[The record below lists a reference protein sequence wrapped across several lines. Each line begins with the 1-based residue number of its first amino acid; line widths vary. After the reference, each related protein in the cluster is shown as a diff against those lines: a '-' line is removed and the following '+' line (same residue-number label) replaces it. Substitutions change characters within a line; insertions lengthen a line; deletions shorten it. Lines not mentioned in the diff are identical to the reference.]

1 MSEPE
6 ADKSFEA
13 LLEYLRQNRG
23 FDFTGYKRPSLMRRV
38 DRRMQTI
45 NIQTFEDYLD
55 YLEVH
60 PEEFAHLFDTIL
72 INVTSFFRD
81 PPAWE
86 YLAQELIPRILAAKK
101 NSDPIRIWS
110 AGCASGEET
119 YSLAIAFAE
128 ALGED
133 AFRERVKV
141 YASDVDEEA
150 LTVARQG
157 TYSANA
163 SEPLSAERKER
174 FFERSN
180 SKLVFKSDLR
190 RSIIFG
196 RHDLVHDAP
205 ISRLDLLACRNT
217 LMYFNADT
225 QGRILAGFHFA
236 LNNEGVLFL
245 GRAELL
251 FTHGDLFSPV
261 DVKHRIFAKIPHAN
275 ARERW
280 TTTAQFGNSE
290 AINHATRYF
299 RLRDVALDA
308 SPVARLVL
316 NANGQIALTTQRLRE
331 TFGLTPQDVG
341 RPLQDLEISYR
352 PIELRS
358 LVDQAYADRRTISKS
373 NVERRLPNGETE
385 YYDVSVTPLADNNN
399 GVLGA
404 IVTFQDVTQ
413 YRNLQNEIQE
423 SNRKLETAYE
433 ELQSAHEEL
442 ETTNEE
448 LQSTNEELQTTNEE
462 LQSSNEELETMN
474 EELQSTNEELRTI
487 NDVLRQRTDDL
498 DTANSFLESILSSLR
513 ASAVVLDQNCNILIW
528 NRMAEETWGLRAD
541 EVKGTSF
548 FDLDIGLEVTKLKE
562 PILAC
567 LASRSSHETMMN
579 ARNRR
584 GRAIRCHITINRQE
598 SAQGKDRRVVL
609 LMEETDE

>member
-128 ALGED
+128 AMDEE
-133 AFRERVKV
+133 AFRERVKI
-141 YASDVDEEA
+141 YASDVDEAA

-157 TYSANA
+157 AYSASS

-196 RHDLVHDAP
+196 RHDLLHDAP
-205 ISRLDLLACRNT
+205 ISRLDLLVCRNT

-236 LNNEGVLFL
+236 LNNDGMLFL

-261 DVKHRIFAKIPHAN
+261 DVKQRIFSKVPHPN

-442 ETTNEE
+442 
-448 LQSTNEELQTTNEE
+448 QTTNEE

-513 ASAVVLDQNCNILIW
+513 ASAVVLDQNSNILIW
-528 NRMAEETWGLRAD
+528 NRMAEETWGLRSD

-548 FDLDIGLEVTKLKE
+548 FDIDIGLEVAKLRD
-562 PILAC
+562 PILTC
-567 LASRSSHETMMN
+567 LASGSSHETVMN

-584 GRAIRCHITINRQE
+584 GRPIRCHVTVNRQE
-598 SAQGKDRRVVL
+598 GAQVKDRRIVI
-609 LMEETDE
+609 LMEEIDE

>member
-45 NIQTFEDYLD
+45 NIQTFENYLD

-81 PPAWE
+81 TPAWD
-86 YLAQELIPRILAAKK
+86 YLRQEIIPRILAPKK

-128 ALGED
+128 ALGEE
-133 AFRERVKV
+133 AFRERVKI

-308 SPVARLVL
+308 SPVARLGL
-316 NANGQIALTTQRLRE
+316 NADGQIALTTQRLRE

-399 GVLGA
+399 GVLGT
-404 IVTFQDVTQ
+404 IITFQDVTEF
-413 YRNLQNEIQE
+413 RNLQNEIQE

-433 ELQSAHEEL
+433 ELQSTH
-442 ETTNEE
+442 
-448 LQSTNEELQTTNEE
+448 EELQTTNEE

-513 ASAVVLDQNCNILIW
+513 ASAVVLDQNSNILIW
-528 NRMAEETWGLRAD
+528 NRMAEETWGLRSD

-548 FDLDIGLEVTKLKE
+548 FDIDIGLEAAKLRD
-562 PILAC
+562 PILTC
-567 LASRSSHETMMN
+567 LASGSSHETVMN

-584 GRAIRCHITINRQE
+584 GRPIRCHVTVNRQE
-598 SAQGKDRRVVL
+598 GAQVKDRRIVI
-609 LMEETDE
+609 LMEEIDE

>member
-45 NIQTFEDYLD
+45 NIQTFENYLD

-81 PPAWE
+81 TPAWD
-86 YLAQELIPRILAAKK
+86 YLRQEIIPRILAPKK

-128 ALGED
+128 ALGEE
-133 AFRERVKV
+133 AFRERVKI

-205 ISRLDLLACRNT
+205 ISRLDLLVCRNT

-236 LNNEGVLFL
+236 LNNDGMLFL

-261 DVKHRIFAKIPHAN
+261 DVKQRIFSKVPHPN

-316 NANGQIALTTQRLRE
+316 NANGQVALTTQKLRE
-331 TFGLTPQDVG
+331 TFGLTHQDVG

-352 PIELRS
+352 PVELRS
-358 LVDQAYADRRTISKS
+358 MVDQAYTERKTISKP
-373 NVERRLPNGETE
+373 NVERQLANGETE
-385 YYDVSVTPLADNNN
+385 YYDVFVTPLGDNNN

-404 IVTFQDVTQ
+404 IITFQDVTK

-487 NDVLRQRTDDL
+487 NDVLRQRTEDL

-513 ASAVVLDQNCNILIW
+513 ASAVVLDQNSNILIW
-528 NRMAEETWGLRAD
+528 NRMAEETWGLRSD

-548 FDLDIGLEVTKLKE
+548 FDLDIGLEVAKLRD
-562 PILAC
+562 PILTC
-567 LASRSSHETMMN
+567 LASGSSHETVMN

-584 GRAIRCHITINRQE
+584 GRPIRCHVTVNRQE
-598 SAQGKDRRVVL
+598 GAQVKDRRIVI
-609 LMEETDE
+609 LMEEIDE

>member
-385 YYDVSVTPLADNNN
+385 YYDVSVTPLADNDN

-433 ELQSAHEEL
+433 ELQSAH
-442 ETTNEE
+442 
-448 LQSTNEELQTTNEE
+448 EELQTTNEE

-513 ASAVVLDQNCNILIW
+513 ASAVVLDQNSNILIW
-528 NRMAEETWGLRAD
+528 NRMAEETWGLRSD
-541 EVKGTSF
+541 EVKGTSL
-548 FDLDIGLEVTKLKE
+548 FDLDIGIEVAKLRE
-562 PILAC
+562 PILVC
-567 LASRSSHETMMN
+567 LASGSSHETVMN

-584 GRAIRCHITINRQE
+584 GRPIRCHVTVNRQE
-598 SAQGKDRRVVL
+598 GAQVKDRRIVI
-609 LMEETDE
+609 LMEEIDE

>member
-6 ADKSFEA
+6 TDQSFEA

-72 INVTSFFRD
+72 INVTGFFRD
-81 PPAWE
+81 LPAWD
-86 YLAQELIPRILAAKK
+86 YLRHEILPRILATKK

-119 YSLAIAFAE
+119 YSLAIVFAE
-128 ALGED
+128 ALGEE
-133 AFRERVKV
+133 ACRERVKI

-163 SEPLSAERKER
+163 SEPLAAERKER

-196 RHDLVHDAP
+196 RHDLLHDAP
-205 ISRLDLLACRNT
+205 ISHLDLLVCRNT
-217 LMYFNADT
+217 FMYFNADT

-236 LNNEGVLFL
+236 LNNDGILFL

-261 DVKHRIFAKIPHAN
+261 DVKHRMFSKIPHAN

-280 TTTAQFGNSE
+280 TTTAQSGNSE

-316 NANGQIALTTQRLRE
+316 NANGQVALTTQKLRE
-331 TFGLTPQDVG
+331 TFGLTQQDIG

-358 LVDQAYADRRTISKS
+358 LVDQAYAERRIISKS
-373 NVERRLPNGETE
+373 NVERRLPSGEME

-399 GVLGA
+399 GILGA

-413 YRNLQNEIQE
+413 YRKLQNEIQE

-513 ASAVVLDQNCNILIW
+513 ASAMVLDQNCNILIW
-528 NRMAEETWGLRAD
+528 NRMAEETWGLRSD

-548 FDLDIGLEVTKLKE
+548 FDLDIGLEVAKLKD
-562 PILAC
+562 PILTC
-567 LASRSSHETMMN
+567 LASGSSHETVMN

-584 GRAIRCHITINRQE
+584 GRTIRCHVTINRQE
-598 SAQGKDRRVVL
+598 GGQVKDRRIVI
-609 LMEETDE
+609 LMEEIDE

>member
-38 DRRMQTI
+38 DRRMQMVS
-45 NIQTFEDYLD
+45 IQTFEDYLD

-60 PEEFAHLFDTIL
+60 PEEFAYLFDTIL
-72 INVTSFFRD
+72 INVTGFFRD
-81 PPAWE
+81 APPWE
-86 YLAQELIPRILAAKK
+86 YLSQEIIPRILAAKK

-128 ALGED
+128 AMGEE
-133 AFRERVKV
+133 AFRERVKI
-141 YASDVDEEA
+141 YASDVDEAA

-157 TYSANA
+157 AYSASS

-196 RHDLVHDAP
+196 R
-205 ISRLDLLACRNT
+205 LDLLVCRNT

-236 LNNEGVLFL
+236 LNNDGMLFL

-261 DVKHRIFAKIPHAN
+261 DVKHRIFTKIPHAN

-316 NANGQIALTTQRLRE
+316 NANGQVALMTQKLRE
-331 TFGLTPQDVG
+331 TFGLTHQDVG

-498 DTANSFLESILSSLR
+498 DTANSFLESILSTLR
-513 ASAVVLDQNCNILIW
+513 ASAVVLDQNSNILIW
-528 NRMAEETWGLRAD
+528 NRMAEETWGLRSD

-548 FDLDIGLEVTKLKE
+548 FDLDMGLEVAKLRD
-562 PILAC
+562 PILTC
-567 LASRSSHETMMN
+567 LASGSSHETLMN

-584 GRAIRCHITINRQE
+584 GRPIRCHVTVNRQE
-598 SAQGKDRRVVL
+598 GAQVKDRRIVI
-609 LMEETDE
+609 LMEEIDE

>member
-6 ADKSFEA
+6 ADQSFEA

-567 LASRSSHETMMN
+567 LVSGSSHETMMN

-598 SAQGKDRRVVL
+598 SAQRKDRRVVL

>member
-196 RHDLVHDAP
+196 RHDLLHDAP
-205 ISRLDLLACRNT
+205 ISRLDLLVCRNT

-236 LNNEGVLFL
+236 LNNDGMLFL

-261 DVKHRIFAKIPHAN
+261 DVKQRIFSKVPHPN

-462 LQSSNEELETMN
+462 LQS
-474 EELQSTNEELRTI
+474 TNEELRTI

-513 ASAVVLDQNCNILIW
+513 ASAVVLDQNSNILIW
-528 NRMAEETWGLRAD
+528 NRMAEETWGLRSD

-548 FDLDIGLEVTKLKE
+548 FDIDIGLEVAKLRD
-562 PILAC
+562 PILTC
-567 LASRSSHETMMN
+567 LASGSSHETVMN

-584 GRAIRCHITINRQE
+584 GRPIRCHVTVNRQE
-598 SAQGKDRRVVL
+598 GAQVKDRRIVI
-609 LMEETDE
+609 LMEEI